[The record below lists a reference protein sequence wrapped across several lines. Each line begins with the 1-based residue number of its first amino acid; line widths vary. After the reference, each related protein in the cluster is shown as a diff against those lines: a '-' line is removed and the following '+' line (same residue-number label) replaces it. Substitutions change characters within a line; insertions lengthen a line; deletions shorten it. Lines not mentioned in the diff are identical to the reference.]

1 MEVYEFNPCVYP
13 RLLWV
18 AKGGTLEELK
28 EFLEFNYEME
38 DGVGAV
44 TLCNVSKKSDESL
57 GALVWFPKASNIK
70 RLDWI
75 AHECTHVALYMF
87 GETGCIADPQNQEPL
102 AYLVGWAFDCVDKVR
117 RINNGKIGQSENLKI
132 VQSEKTGEEKDLHRN
147 G

>member
-75 AHECTHVALYMF
+75 AHECTHVALYIF

-102 AYLVGWAFDCVDKVR
+102 AYLVGWAFDCVNKVR
-117 RINNGKIGQSENLKI
+117 RINNGKKSESADYKKI
-132 VQSEKTGEEKDLHRN
+132 HIKEVSEAEGS
-147 G
+147 